1 MGLRGI
7 VFQESFGPDPR
18 LVDENVHKLKTK
30 VAELREIESAL
41 VRVGVSPHAPY
52 TVCGK
57 QLELIAEFAHT
68 ETLPL
73 MMHAAESAAEESFL
87 VSGRGI
93 FADGLAKRN
102 IEWAAPG
109 VSTIQYLKERG
120 VLETSPLLAHCIRVD
135 EKDIETLAETKS
147 KVAHC
152 PKSNAKLGHG
162 RAPLAAFLDR
172 ESKLDWVATRS
183 PATTPVTCWKKRG
196 LLR

>member
-18 LVDENVHKLKTK
+18 LVDENVLKLKTK

-73 MMHAAESAAEESFL
+73 MMHAA
-87 VSGRGI
+87 
-93 FADGLAKRN
+93 
-102 IEWAAPG
+102 
-109 VSTIQYLKERG
+109 
-120 VLETSPLLAHCIRVD
+120 SPLLKNRFLF
-135 EKDIETLAETKS
+135 T
-147 KVAHC
+147 VA
-152 PKSNAKLGHG
+152 AY
-162 RAPLAAFLDR
+162 
-172 ESKLDWVATRS
+172 
-183 PATTPVTCWKKRG
+183 
-196 LLR
+196 LRTA